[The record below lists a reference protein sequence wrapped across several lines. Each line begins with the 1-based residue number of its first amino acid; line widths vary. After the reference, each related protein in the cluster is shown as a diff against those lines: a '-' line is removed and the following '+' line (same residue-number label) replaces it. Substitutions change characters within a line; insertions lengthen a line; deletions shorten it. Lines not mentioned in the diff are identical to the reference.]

1 MWSTA
6 DGAVKPEVARRLGGQ
21 LLHEESRLEHRK
33 QLGHLPGSPRAR
45 GLHLGHRSFECDPPL
60 PPDGEEISGARRAIE
75 TIQNVFRHS
84 LGTCFTSV
92 TQPRSQLL
100 RVGHASHRD
109 EGVSARG
116 HCETAVFCTHYREV
130 RPSRT
135 ATPCVEKFT
144 TYTPPAPP
152 RNTLFLIDLRCVHIN
167 RAVFTANI
175 RHRRR

>member
-21 LLHEESRLEHRK
+21 LLHEEIRLEHRQ
-33 QLGHLPGSPRAR
+33 QLGHLPGSARAR

-60 PPDGEEISGARRAIE
+60 PPDGEEMSGARRAIE

-130 RPSRT
+130 RHLSYRRLPCACRVSSGRNTETSPSSPR
-135 ATPCVEKFT
+135 EI
-144 TYTPPAPP
+144 TPP
-152 RNTLFLIDLRCVHIN
+152 R
-167 RAVFTANI
+167 
-175 RHRRR
+175 RHRAPGHGRP

>member
-1 MWSTA
+1 MKR
-6 DGAVKPEVARRLGGQ
+6 AVLGTGNSWATC
-21 LLHEESRLEHRK
+21 LGRLEREGFTLATVRLK
-33 QLGHLPGSPRAR
+33 
-45 GLHLGHRSFECDPPL
+45 CDPTL
-60 PPDGEEISGARRAIE
+60 PPDGEEMSGARRAIE

-130 RPSRT
+130 RRT
-135 ATPCVEKFT
+135 IASP
-144 TYTPPAPP
+144 
-152 RNTLFLIDLRCVHIN
+152 
-167 RAVFTANI
+167 
-175 RHRRR
+175 

>member
-21 LLHEESRLEHRK
+21 LLHEESRIGHRQ

-116 HCETAVFCTHYREV
+116 HCKTAVFCTHYREV
-130 RPSRT
+130 RLTGELVVWGSDF
-135 ATPCVEKFT
+135 C
-144 TYTPPAPP
+144 
-152 RNTLFLIDLRCVHIN
+152 L
-167 RAVFTANI
+167 
-175 RHRRR
+175 

>member
-21 LLHEESRLEHRK
+21 LLHEESRLEHRQ
-33 QLGHLPGSPRAR
+33 QLGHLPGSARAR
-45 GLHLGHRSFECDPPL
+45 GFHLGHRSFECDPPL

-130 RPSRT
+130 HRVNCYSVFIFYSR
-135 ATPCVEKFT
+135 
-144 TYTPPAPP
+144 
-152 RNTLFLIDLRCVHIN
+152 RHIDISNYICCLS
-167 RAVFTANI
+167 
-175 RHRRR
+175 HRVC